1 MTTVQFTP
9 NQTPP
14 LKDVVN
20 RILNECG
27 LQSQADLTTSQF
39 LGTVTAINATNDA
52 VNDIKFRCRWEWLK
66 RTAVVNLAAGVN
78 SYAMPADF
86 VRMGHPFVPWNGSV
100 KGMPMQEKTPD
111 EFYQLIPGLPAGSAG
126 TPQFYMVDSNVVT
139 VYPTPDANFVATW
152 PNLQYVYFQGPQRPL
167 GAADQ
172 ALAVDIPPE
181 FIEALVA
188 FGKWKM
194 KLFLEY
200 PDWQAEQ
207 QRYETCLHVQ
217 MNRNNAGRRA
227 PRLRT
232 TYNNTTVW

>member
-9 NQTPP
+9 NQTPT
-14 LKDVVN
+14 LKEFVN

-27 LQSQADLTTSQF
+27 LQSQADLVTSQF
-39 LGTVTAINATNDA
+39 LGSTVAINAANDG
-52 VNDIKFRCRWEWLK
+52 VNDIKFRNRWEWLK
-66 RTAVVNLAAGVN
+66 RTAVVGLIPGVN
-78 SYAMPADF
+78 SYPMTADF
-86 VRMGHPFVPWNGSV
+86 VRMAHPFCAWNGIV
-100 KGMPMQEKTPD
+100 KSIPLNEKTPD
-111 EFYQLIPGLPAGSAG
+111 EWYQLVPTLPAGSAG

-139 VYPTPDANFVATW
+139 IYPTPDTNFVTSW

-172 ALAVDIPPE
+172 ALAIDIPPD
-181 FIEALVA
+181 FTEALVA

-200 PDWQAEQ
+200 PDWQVEQ
-207 QRYETCLHVQ
+207 QRYEQCLRVQ

-232 TYNNTTVW
+232 TYNSTSVW

>member
-9 NQTPP
+9 NQTPT

-27 LQSQADLTTSQF
+27 LQSQADLTTSLF
-39 LGTVTAINATNDA
+39 LGTITAINATNDA
-52 VNDIKFRCRWEWLK
+52 INDIKFRNRWEWLK
-66 RTAVVNLAAGVN
+66 RTAVITLVNGVN

-86 VRMGHPFVPWNGSV
+86 VRMGHPFVPWNGV
-100 KGMPMQEKTPD
+100 TKGTPMAEKTPD
-111 EFYQLIPGLPAGSAG
+111 EFYQAIPGLPAGSAG
-126 TPQFYMVDSNVVT
+126 TPQFYMVDSSTVT
-139 VYPTPDANFVATW
+139 VYPTPDTNFVTSW

-172 ALAVDIPPE
+172 ALTIDIPPE

-207 QRYETCLHVQ
+207 TRYEQCLHVQ

-232 TYNNTTVW
+232 TYDNVSVW

>member
-9 NQTPP
+9 NQTPT
-14 LKDVVN
+14 LKDFVN

-39 LGTVTAINATNDA
+39 LGTIVAINATNDGI
-52 VNDIKFRCRWEWLK
+52 NDIKYRNRWEWLK
-66 RTAVVNLAAGVN
+66 RTAVITLVNGVN

-86 VRMGHPFVPWNGSV
+86 VRMAYPFYFWNGV
-100 KGMPMQEKTPD
+100 TKGIPLNEKTPD
-111 EFYQLIPGLPAGSAG
+111 EYSQLIPGLPAGSAG
-126 TPQFYMVDSNVVT
+126 TPQYYMVDSNVVT
-139 VYPTPDANFVATW
+139 IYPTPDTNFVTSW

-181 FIEALVA
+181 FIEALTA

-207 QRYETCLHVQ
+207 ARYEQCLHVQ

-227 PRLRT
+227 PRLRP
-232 TYNNTTVW
+232 TYNNVSVW

>member
-9 NQTPP
+9 NQTPT
-14 LKDVVN
+14 VNNFVN

-27 LQSQADLTTSQF
+27 IPTQPDLTTSTF
-39 LGTVTAINATNDA
+39 LGVTTAINAINDGI
-52 VNDIKFRCRWEWLK
+52 NDIKFRNRWEWLK
-66 RTAVVNLAAGVN
+66 RTAVIVLTPGVA
-78 SYAMPADF
+78 SYAMTADF
-86 VRMGHPFVPWNGSV
+86 IRMAHPMCGWNGAVLGS
-100 KGMPMQEKTPD
+100 QIAELTPD
-111 EFYQLIPGLPAGSAG
+111 EYYQMIPGLPAGSAG
-126 TPQFYMVDSNVVT
+126 TPQYYMVDSNVLT
-139 VYPTPDANFVATW
+139 LYPTPDSNFVASW
-152 PNLQYVYFQGPQRPL
+152 PNLQYVYFQGSQRPL

-181 FIEALVA
+181 FIEALAA

-207 QRYETCLHVQ
+207 ARYEQCLHVQ

-227 PRLRT
+227 PRLRN
-232 TYNNTTVW
+232 TYNIVSVW